1 MSAEFAFNKH
11 NQSRVRDFVLIKE
24 SRFDLVSDNQLQKR
38 FNNFVKKE
46 PINYNIMA
54 SETAEEPRKDQDTK
68 IVDVRDS
75 DVLCGRGGAAL
86 RHAGNQT
93 YRRLVNLNKGLYITC
108 LKTEKLKI
116 SRSIVAAIREQN
128 GRFLEKDANDDTWY
142 DIGDKKAIE
151 KTSQALREN
160 QPKLRQKIVEMGG
173 GVAGTAAFMES
184 QYGHPGIYN
193 PEQVGLTP
201 VSLDSTTRG
210 SSAGNAMPQHSV
222 QSYLP
227 QEMRTMQSLQ
237 VMHPSHQYHGDTN
250 PDAMLSRLSISEN
263 PRGSSSFQAP
273 YPVQSMQ
280 PVQQPFQRMGG
291 NAMHSNSSGMMAG
304 ATSNH
309 TDRYGRSNL
318 SMDLAQR
325 GSPNPH
331 NMQQRVQRLRP
342 GLYNRDSHSGKEL
355 GFSLQMDSNISLMS
369 EISQFGSGEISQFA
383 SAELAGTPANE
394 AQRAQGHLGERYSN
408 GSAMPN
414 ESFAMDSSFK
424 NKLAGMSLP
433 DHSTHLDS
441 TSTHSMDISAHNP
454 IPLSAALDGSS
465 ATRNGGGSFH
475 HNYAGSYM
483 DRREILKNM
492 KYSRPSESK
501 NHPYSQA
508 SLNDDINMLESNHTL
523 MSGSSNMTGFSED
536 KDFMSKKGNPYVP
549 PKPLVETAKVID
561 HSRLGDTLR
570 MSRHGDQLAADSR
583 HSIMSGLSR
592 ISDTSFDQSIFSDLS
607 RKIGNV
613 STRSLTPSEISAMDM
628 HHRTDPDPSESEVPD
643 DVDDLPTRETKT
655 EAPVEFKL

>member
-1 MSAEFAFNKH
+1 MS
-11 NQSRVRDFVLIKE
+11 
-24 SRFDLVSDNQLQKR
+24 
-38 FNNFVKKE
+38 
-46 PINYNIMA
+46 
-54 SETAEEPRKDQDTK
+54 SEIPEEQRHDQDTG
-68 IVDVRDS
+68 ITEIREQDVI
-75 DVLCGRGGAAL
+75 CGRGGAAL

-128 GRFLEKDANDDTWY
+128 GRFLEKDATDESWY

-201 VSLDSTTRG
+201 VSLDSTSRG
-210 SSAGNAMPQHSV
+210 SSAVNAVPQHQV
-222 QSYLP
+222 QHQVPTYHP
-227 QEMRTMQSLQ
+227 QQEMHTMQPLQ

-250 PDAMLSRLSISEN
+250 PDAMLSRLTISEN
-263 PRGSSSFQAP
+263 PRGSSSFQQP
-273 YPVQSMQ
+273 YPAQSMQ
-280 PVQQPFQRMGG
+280 PMQTYHRMAGSPSHQTSG
-291 NAMHSNSSGMMAG
+291 GMMAG
-304 ATSNH
+304 TASNPN
-309 TDRYGRSNL
+309 DRYGRSNMA
-318 SMDLAQR
+318 MDMAQR
-325 GSPNPH
+325 GSQNPH

-342 GLYNRDSHSGKEL
+342 SLYSRDSHSGKEL
-355 GFSLQMDSNISLMS
+355 GFPLQMDSNISLMS

-383 SAELAGTPANE
+383 SGEFPVGATAGNE
-394 AQRAQGHLGERYSN
+394 GQRTQSHVGERYN
-408 GSAMPN
+408 GSAMPSD
-414 ESFAMDSSFK
+414 SFHMDSSFK
-424 NKLAGMSLP
+424 NKLASMSLP

-454 IPLSAALDGSS
+454 IPLAAAQEGSS
-465 ATRNGGGSFH
+465 SVRNN
-475 HNYAGSYM
+475 NYAGSYI
-483 DRREILKNM
+483 DRREILRTM
-492 KYSRPSESK
+492 KYSRPSSESK
-501 NHPYSQA
+501 SQPYSQA
-508 SLNDDINMLESNHTL
+508 NLNDDMHMLESNRTT
-523 MSGSSNMTGFSED
+523 MSGSSNMTGFSEE
-536 KDFMSKKGNPYVP
+536 KDFMSKKSAPYVP
-549 PKPLVETAKVID
+549 PKPLIETAKVVD

-570 MSRHGDQLAADSR
+570 SSRHGDLLAADSR

-628 HHRTDPDPSESEVPD
+628 QERLNEDDGSEESHRGDPSETEVTED
-643 DVDDLPTRETKT
+643 ANDL
-655 EAPVEFKL
+655 

>member
-1 MSAEFAFNKH
+1 MS
-11 NQSRVRDFVLIKE
+11 
-24 SRFDLVSDNQLQKR
+24 
-38 FNNFVKKE
+38 
-46 PINYNIMA
+46 
-54 SETAEEPRKDQDTK
+54 SETAEEKRHDQDTK
-68 IVDVRDS
+68 ITEVREA

-86 RHAGNQT
+86 RHSGNQT

-128 GRFLEKDANDDTWY
+128 GRFLEKDASDETWY

-201 VSLDSTTRG
+201 VSLDSTSRG
-210 SSAGNAMPQHSV
+210 SSAVNAMPQH
-222 QSYLP
+222 QAPSYHA
-227 QEMRTMQSLQ
+227 QEIHTMQPLQ
-237 VMHPSHQYHGDTN
+237 VMHPSHQYSGDVN
-250 PDAMLSRLSISEN
+250 PDSMLSRLTISEN
-263 PRGSSSFQAP
+263 PRGSSSYQPP
-273 YPVQSMQ
+273 YPAQSMQSMQ
-280 PVQQPFQRMGG
+280 PYHRMVGSPSHQTAG
-291 NAMHSNSSGMMAG
+291 GMMAG
-304 ATSNH
+304 AAPNPN
-309 TDRYGRSNL
+309 DRYGRSNL
-318 SMDLAQR
+318 SMDMAQR
-325 GSPNPH
+325 GSQNPH

-342 GLYNRDSHSGKEL
+342 SLYNRDSHSGKEL

-369 EISQFGSGEISQFA
+369 EISQFGSGEIAHFA
-383 SAELAGTPANE
+383 SGEFPAGSAAANE
-394 AQRAQGHLGERYSN
+394 IQRAQSQQGGRYT
-408 GSAMPN
+408 GPATHT
-414 ESFAMDSSFK
+414 ESFPMDSSFK
-424 NKLAGMSLP
+424 NKLEGMTLP

-454 IPLSAALDGSS
+454 IPLSASQDSS
-465 ATRNGGGSFH
+465 SSPRHAGGSFQN
-475 HNYAGSYM
+475 NYAGSYI
-483 DRREILKNM
+483 DRREILRTM
-492 KYSRPSESK
+492 KYSRPESK
-501 NHPYSQA
+501 SHPYSQA
-508 SLNDDINMLESNHTL
+508 SLNDDIHMLESNNTL
-523 MSGSSNMTGFSED
+523 MSGSSNMTGFSEE
-536 KDFMSKKGNPYVP
+536 KDFMSKKSAPYVP
-549 PKPLVETAKVID
+549 PKPLIETAKVVD

-570 MSRHGDQLAADSR
+570 GSRHNDLLAADSR

-628 HHRTDPDPSESEVPD
+628 QERLNEDGETDGTEESNRGDPSESEVPQD
-643 DVDDLPTRETKT
+643 EDQLGPREAKT
-655 EAPVEFKL
+655 DPPLEFKL

>member
-1 MSAEFAFNKH
+1 MS
-11 NQSRVRDFVLIKE
+11 
-24 SRFDLVSDNQLQKR
+24 
-38 FNNFVKKE
+38 
-46 PINYNIMA
+46 
-54 SETAEEPRKDQDTK
+54 SETKEEQRYDQDTG
-68 IVDVRDS
+68 ITEPREA

-86 RHAGNQT
+86 RHSGNQT

-128 GRFLEKDANDDTWY
+128 GRFLEKDAKDDTWY

-201 VSLDSTTRG
+201 ASLDATSRGRST
-210 SSAGNAMPQHSV
+210 GNAIPQHQV
-222 QSYLP
+222 QSYHA
-227 QEMRTMQSLQ
+227 QEMHTMQSLQ
-237 VMHPSHQYHGDTN
+237 VMHPSHQFRGDAN
-250 PDAMLSRLSISEN
+250 PDAMLSRLSISDG
-263 PRGSSSFQAP
+263 PSGSSSFQSP
-273 YPVQSMQ
+273 YPAQSMQ
-280 PVQQPFQRMGG
+280 PIQAYHRMVGG
-291 NAMHSNSSGMMAG
+291 PSHQTTGGMMVGAPSNS
-304 ATSNH
+304 
-309 TDRYGRSNL
+309 TDRYGRSNM
-318 SMDLAQR
+318 SMDMAQR
-325 GSPNPH
+325 GPQDPH
-331 NMQQRVQRLRP
+331 NMQQRVQQLRP
-342 GLYNRDSHSGKEL
+342 SLYNRDSQTGKEL

-369 EISQFGSGEISQFA
+369 EISQFGSVEFSS
-383 SAELAGTPANE
+383 SATAANE
-394 AQRAQGHLGERYSN
+394 AQRAQSHIGERYN
-408 GSAMPN
+408 GSSMPT
-414 ESFAMDSSFK
+414 EGFAMDSSFR

-441 TSTHSMDISAHNP
+441 ASTHSMDISAHNP
-454 IPLSAALDGSS
+454 IPLSLTQDSS
-465 ATRNGGGSFH
+465 SSIRNAGGSYPN
-475 HNYAGSYM
+475 NYAGSYI
-483 DRREILKNM
+483 DRREILKTM
-492 KYSRPSESK
+492 KYSRPSSENK
-501 NHPYSQA
+501 NQPYSQT
-508 SLNDDINMLESNHTL
+508 SLNDDIHMLESSNTL

-536 KDFMSKKGNPYVP
+536 RDFLSKKSAPYVP
-549 PKPLVETAKVID
+549 PKPLIESAKVID

-570 MSRHGDQLAADSR
+570 SSRHGDLLAADSR

-628 HHRTDPDPSESEVPD
+628 HERLNEDGEPNRTGRQHRRDPSDSEAAEDGDDLRPSEAKTDPP
-643 DVDDLPTRETKT
+643 L
-655 EAPVEFKL
+655 EFNL